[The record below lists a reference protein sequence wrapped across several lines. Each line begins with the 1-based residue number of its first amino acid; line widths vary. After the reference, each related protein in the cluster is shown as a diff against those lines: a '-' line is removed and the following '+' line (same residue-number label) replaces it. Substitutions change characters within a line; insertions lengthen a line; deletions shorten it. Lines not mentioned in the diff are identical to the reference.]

1 MYKMVL
7 SITLYIYNKTKFFF
21 ISLYSYSIRSDIRIK
36 LTEIQNQSSIFK
48 RKVFE
53 AVKYD
58 TMYFPL
64 LFSAGYLTSI

>member
-1 MYKMVL
+1 MKWFYL
-7 SITLYIYNKTKFFF
+7 FRYISIIKQFFF
-21 ISLYSYSIRSDIRIK
+21 ISLYSYSIRSDMRIR

-58 TMYFPL
+58 TIYFPL